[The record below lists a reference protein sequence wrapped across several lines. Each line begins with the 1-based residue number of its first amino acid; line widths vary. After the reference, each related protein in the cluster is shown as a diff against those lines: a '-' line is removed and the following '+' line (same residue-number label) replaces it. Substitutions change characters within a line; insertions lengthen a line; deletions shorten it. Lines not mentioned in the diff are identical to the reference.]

1 MKEGSSS
8 INHTHLRFI
17 FLFLRNTPYI
27 CGWEEVTLIWFCSV
41 TLSCQPRAE
50 IFFKIVNIL
59 LISCYS
65 HTLMITTQ
73 SLFIIVTCTTI
84 IITIIIHFITLDVV
98 VLLSVLVEL
107 MLSAVD
113 VAPAP
118 LCRPEPLHT
127 LDTTALIKHV
137 WSSSAPQL
145 MNHVIIFRSPRCL
158 IV

>member
-8 INHTHLRFI
+8 INHSHLRFI

-118 LCRPEPLHT
+118 LSADLNHFIHWTPLHWSNMCDHH
-127 LDTTALIKHV
+127 LLLNWWIMSSYSGHHV
-137 WSSSAPQL
+137 
-145 MNHVIIFRSPRCL
+145 V
-158 IV
+158 